1 MASVTL
7 TWNAPDTGA
16 VPTSYL
22 LYKLPNT
29 SAGTVDE
36 DAVVESGTVI
46 TVNPETVGQTEF
58 TYTDED
64 VSSESPGPFYSYTVV
79 AVNTGGSSAPH
90 DPAVIAD
97 LS

>member
-7 TWNAPDTGA
+7 TWSAPDDGA
-16 VPTSYL
+16 IPTSYL

-29 SAGTVDE
+29 SAGTADE
-36 DAVVESGTVI
+36 DAVVESGSVI
-46 TVNPETVGQTEF
+46 EVKPETGGQTEF
-58 TYTDED
+58 SYTDED
-64 VSSESPGPFYSYTVV
+64 VSSSSPGPFYSYTVV
-79 AVNTGGSSAPH
+79 AVNTGGASSPH